1 MSSDTDRHIRVPD
14 HVHKEIMARKR
25 GDETVGEAV
34 ERLIGG
40 HDLVD
45 FAYDTQ
51 PTAGDPEARVADLEA
66 STKRKTLVRNL
77 KQSVSERV
85 RTREL

>member
-14 HVHKEIMARKR
+14 HVHKEIMARKH
-25 GDETVGEAV
+25 DNETVGEAV

-40 HDLVD
+40 YDLVD

-51 PTAGDPEARVADLEA
+51 PTTGDPEDRITSLEA
-66 STKRKTLVRNL
+66 EHEDEDVGEELEAVR
-77 KQSVSERV
+77 ERA
-85 RTREL
+85 REKP

>member
-51 PTAGDPEARVADLEA
+51 PTTGDPEARVADLEA
-66 STKRKTLVRNL
+66 EYEEEDVSAELEAVR
-77 KQSVSERV
+77 ERA
-85 RTREL
+85 RENS